1 MKTHRSTFLLL
12 ILLASVL
19 AASACQPSP
28 ELNVLTYRVARTM
41 SVYDAPPADGPTGSV
56 TGIVLAADGP
66 VAGATVLLAEP
77 RGTPHTGRTDAS
89 GRYQIDDLPVGRY
102 VPAAVAPSY
111 GEAVLQDDAG
121 LPIILSVTKNE
132 VTAAPP
138 LQLQERRMPSLPAD
152 LATAVELTLT
162 DTYTATAAFPPG
174 AAAQVLRYE
183 FTDDGATVDT
193 LRVYLPTDVAPGDQL
208 PLLFFSYPG
217 DVDGWQDVSVAF
229 ANQGYALVA
238 LSPVG
243 ARGLD
248 IDRQTADA
256 RIALGLALDGA
267 LSPHIDPTKPAI
279 ALGGSFTSAIV
290 QRLVQAE
297 PERFAAWVTLGGIA
311 DGFALAEAFYADE
324 IQVPPSYALAIPSFG
339 QPNLLPL
346 DILRYSPVYRADHL
360 PPALIIHTAADRILP
375 IEQAYVLADALAA
388 AGVPAETFY
397 YEDVSHYLQI
407 GEEMT
412 DEGQE
417 MFGLV
422 LDFIARYQLGEG
434 IGVK

>member
-1 MKTHRSTFLLL
+1 M
-12 ILLASVL
+12 
-19 AASACQPSP
+19 
-28 ELNVLTYRVARTM
+28 
-41 SVYDAPPADGPTGSV
+41 
-56 TGIVLAADGP
+56 
-66 VAGATVLLAEP
+66 
-77 RGTPHTGRTDAS
+77 
-89 GRYQIDDLPVGRY
+89 GRY
-102 VPAAVAPSY
+102 VPAAVAPGY

-121 LPIILSVTKNE
+121 LPIILSVTENE

-138 LQLQERRMPSLPAD
+138 LQLQERRIPPLPAD
-152 LATAVELTLT
+152 LATAIDLTLT
-162 DTYTATAAFPPG
+162 DTYTATAAFPPD

-183 FTDDGATVDT
+183 FTYDGATVDT

-229 ANQGYALVA
+229 ADQGYALVA

-256 RIALGLALDGA
+256 RIALQLAVDGA
-267 LSPHIDPTKPAI
+267 LTPHIDPTKPAI
-279 ALGGSFTSAIV
+279 ALGGSFTSAII
-290 QRLVQAE
+290 QRLVQAD

-311 DGFALAEAFYADE
+311 DGFALAEAFYGGE
-324 IQVPPSYALAIPSFG
+324 IQLPPSYALAIPSFG

-375 IEQAYVLADALAA
+375 IEQAYVLADALAEA
-388 AGVPAETFY
+388 AVPVETYY

-412 DEGQE
+412 GEGQE

-434 IGVK
+434 IGVE